1 VFEAFKYADRARRM
15 GSLGLGLSL
24 AKSIVE
30 LHGGTIEV
38 EEMTGG
44 GAGFHI
50 WLPTAD
56 ATFPPA

>member
-1 VFEAFKYADRARRM
+1 M

-24 AKSIVE
+24 ARSIVE

-44 GAGFHI
+44 GAGFHV
-50 WLPTAD
+50 WLPTAETGT
-56 ATFPPA
+56 AWKK